1 MTIVYLMRH
10 GETSWN
16 LLGKCQGRIDNPLN
30 ENGKA
35 QAREKALQLKEQNF
49 HVDAILSSCLYRAYQ
64 TAEIIANILG
74 YHQKIEKKDAFVER
88 EFGALE
94 GQDVNLV
101 RKTIREHLENQ
112 IEGYE
117 HDETLVQ
124 RVKKGLMELGKSYD
138 HKQVLVV
145 AHSHAIKAL
154 LSSLEPEKYSFFT
167 YLPNLNLTK
176 LIVDGEKIT
185 IQEFRSY
192 EK

>member
-1 MTIVYLMRH
+1 MTTIYLMRH

-16 LLGKCQGRIDNPLN
+16 IMGKCQGRIDNPLN
-30 ENGKA
+30 EKGKA
-35 QAREKALQLKEQNF
+35 QAKEKALQLKEQNF
-49 HVDAILSSCLYRAYQ
+49 HVDAILSSSLYRAYQ
-64 TAEIIANILG
+64 TAEILASILG
-74 YHQKIEKKDAFVER
+74 YSRPIEKKDAFVER

-94 GQDVNLV
+94 GQDVNFV
-101 RKTIREHLENQ
+101 RKTLREHLEDQ

-117 HDETLVQ
+117 HDENLVQ
-124 RVKKGLMELGKSYD
+124 RVKKGLVELGKEYD
-138 HKQVLVV
+138 QKQVLVV
-145 AHSHAIKAL
+145 AHSHAIKGL